1 MMDQLNPLKQNLKRR
16 WKYLAIAA
24 LVLLVLTG
32 LFAPQRGNQ
41 ILYGSTYG
49 RAPSGYG
56 AWYQYMADQGTPI
69 ERWQKPL
76 ETFIAEQ
83 GSDDGPVTLLQVG
96 ESPIW
101 IEDYAKNQE
110 DLEVWLTQGNRLI
123 TLRTQ
128 GEVTSAPPR
137 SEIETPLGAVT
148 IETRRRRLT
157 DSSKPEP
164 EEALEARIQLQ
175 SQLETSQS
183 EAPQTYALASPVQ
196 NSETLE
202 SGSINILED
211 DYGAIAWAEAEGE
224 GSYIYSVTPD
234 LGANAY
240 QNSPG
245 NFAFLAGLVKANGA
259 KLWVNEYSHGYQD
272 KDGSSDAAAVTWG
285 DYFLGTPLMLA
296 WIQLLVLLAIALI
309 ALNRRWGLP
318 TPLETPRLNNSEAY
332 IGALAGVL
340 RRSGSNGFVL
350 SQWQSAERQRLQRQ
364 LGLGNRPIELTALL
378 TSWEQQTG
386 ESADAI
392 KRLLSPIPTG
402 SGSITQLKR
411 WLASLEQVRALS
423 RKHFS

>member
-1 MMDQLNPLKQNLKRR
+1 MMDPLNPLRQNLKRR

-24 LVLLVLTG
+24 LVLIVLTS

-56 AWYQYMADQGTPI
+56 AWYQYMQEEGTPI
-69 ERWQKPL
+69 QRWQKPL
-76 ETFIAEQ
+76 ETFLAEQ
-83 GSDDGPVTLLQVG
+83 GGDGGPVTLLQVG

-101 IEDYAKNQE
+101 LEDYAQNQAE
-110 DLEVWLTQGNRLI
+110 LAAWLAQGNRLI
-123 TLRTQ
+123 LLRSQ
-128 GEVTSAPPR
+128 GEVTLAPPR
-137 SEIETPLGAVT
+137 SEIETPLGPVT
-148 IETRRRRLT
+148 IETRRRLVS
-157 DSSKPEP
+157 DQPDPEP
-164 EEALEARIQLQ
+164 EEALEVRFPLQPQLK
-175 SQLETSQS
+175 SQPAVSL
-183 EAPQTYALASPVQ
+183 AYAALGPVQ
-196 NSETLE
+196 NPETLE
-202 SGSINILED
+202 SGRVTLLAD
-211 DYGAIAWAEAEGE
+211 QYGAIAWAEAEGK

-245 NFAFLAGLVKANGA
+245 NFAFLAGLVKANEA
-259 KLWVNEYSHGYQD
+259 ELWVNEYSHGYQD
-272 KDGSSDAAAVTWG
+272 KNAEGETAAVTWG

-296 WIQLLVLLAIALI
+296 WIQLLVLLGITLI

-318 TPLETPRLNNSEAY
+318 SPLVQPKLNNSEAY
-332 IGALAGVL
+332 IEALAGVL

-378 TSWEQQTG
+378 QSWEQQTG
-386 ESADAI
+386 ESAEAI
-392 KRLLSPIPTG
+392 QRLLSPLAPG
-402 SGSITQLKR
+402 AGSIDQLKR
-411 WLASLEQVRALS
+411 WLASLEQVRELG